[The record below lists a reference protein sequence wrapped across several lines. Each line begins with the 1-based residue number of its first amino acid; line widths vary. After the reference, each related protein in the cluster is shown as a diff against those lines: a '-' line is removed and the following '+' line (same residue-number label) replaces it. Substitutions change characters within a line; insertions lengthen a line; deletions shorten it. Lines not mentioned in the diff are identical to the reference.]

1 MMTGELEF
9 DEYFEWRSSANEFAA
24 GTTQILFILFLVFVS
39 IVIANLLIALTLSKT
54 EDVAKEA
61 TVLRY
66 FSHLLKFLKKV
77 SELHFLYS
85 SDWNKRYIQFP
96 DLKELFKV

>member
-1 MMTGELEF
+1 MMTGEFEF

-54 EDVAKEA
+54 EDITKEA
-61 TVLRY
+61 TVLRFCIFY
-66 FSHLLKFLKKV
+66 YNINFTRKI
-77 SELHFLYS
+77 
-85 SDWNKRYIQFP
+85 N
-96 DLKELFKV
+96 